1 MYLLNKYN
9 ALALTMCA
17 LLGAMPACFAE
28 SYQGSVTK
36 TKVQSGTYL
45 QRHPV
50 VKRTAIGAGVGAG
63 AGALTGLV
71 TGKGALRG
79 ALIGTGT
86 GAGVGLIRSSKTLK
100 RHPVAKHVATGTA
113 VGLGLG
119 FGCQPWAWYRKTRGR
134 HNWNWSCH
142 RSWHRTASRRVQID
156 FNTGFRLD

>member
-1 MYLLNKYN
+1 MNLLNRNN
-9 ALALTMCA
+9 ALALSICA
-17 LLGAMPACFAE
+17 LLGSMPASFAE
-28 SYQGSVTK
+28 SYQGSVSR

-45 QRHPV
+45 QHHPV

-71 TGKGALRG
+71 TGKGAMRG

-100 RHPVAKHVATGTA
+100 RHPVAKQVATGTA

-119 FGCQPWAWYRKTRGR
+119 LAANRG
-134 HNWNWSCH
+134 HG
-142 RSWHRTASRRVQID
+142 AGRRVAAT
-156 FNTGFRLD
+156 TGIGAAIGLGAGLLRDEFR